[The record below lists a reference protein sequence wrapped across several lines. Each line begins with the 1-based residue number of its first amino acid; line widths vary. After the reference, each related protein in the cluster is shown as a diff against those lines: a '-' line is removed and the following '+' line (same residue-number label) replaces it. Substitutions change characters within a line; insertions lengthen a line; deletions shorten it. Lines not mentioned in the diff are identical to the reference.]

1 MNGTETLSRPL
12 KLGVATEETWGFL
25 DDIYAELSAHHE
37 TAKFERRTLTLPA
50 FNTRL
55 NRRRF
60 NNDLTA
66 FLQSND
72 VVFFE
77 WASSL
82 LAEATRL
89 PKSAAIVTRLHRYE
103 MYKWADKINWD
114 AVDAIILVSEAKRR
128 EFTRRFPA
136 QAGKIVVIPEAVAPD
151 RFEPVYR
158 PYRGDI
164 GILCHLRPRKRVY
177 DLILAFSEIAGARPN
192 LHLHIGGGEASGFE
206 EYAAVLPSLVER
218 LNLQDRVTF
227 YGAVADPV
235 AWNRNMDI
243 LVSNSYSEG
252 LQVSILE
259 AMAMRRYCISHHWEG
274 ADELLPPENL
284 FFTERQLIETL
295 LRYNDA
301 TEAERE
307 AQQDRLR
314 QIVLDNFDIS
324 RTKVAIRRLI
334 EGVGAGL
341 APARF
346 APDEQPEHPTLA

>member
-1 MNGTETLSRPL
+1 
-12 KLGVATEETWGFL
+12 
-25 DDIYAELSAHHE
+25 
-37 TAKFERRTLTLPA
+37 
-50 FNTRL
+50 
-55 NRRRF
+55 
-60 NNDLTA
+60 
-66 FLQSND
+66 
-72 VVFFE
+72 
-77 WASSL
+77 
-82 LAEATRL
+82 
-89 PKSAAIVTRLHRYE
+89 
-103 MYKWADKINWD
+103 MYKWADKIAWD

-136 QAGKIVVIPEAVAPD
+136 QARKIIVIPEAVAPD
-151 RFEPVYR
+151 RFEPVRR

-218 LNLQDRVTF
+218 LDLQGRVTF
-227 YGAVADPV
+227 YGNVKDPV
-235 AWNRNMDI
+235 AWNRNIDI

-274 ADELLPPENL
+274 ADELLPAENL
-284 FFTERQLIETL
+284 FFTERQLIESL

-307 AQQDRLR
+307 AQQDRMR
-314 QIVLDNFDIS
+314 QIVLDNFDIN
-324 RTKVAIRRLI
+324 RTKVTIRRLV
-334 EGVGAGL
+334 EHVGTGL
-341 APARF
+341 APEQF
-346 APDEQPEHPTLA
+346 APDLRPARQSFA